1 MLKIGTQ
8 VRNITND
15 PSKTAENLDS
25 SYMAES
31 KANLPAQEDLISVIG
46 PETMSLEE
54 HLSFFTPPDI
64 LLEDELCWPVKP
76 ENEYWI
82 EVGDSF

>member
-25 SYMAES
+25 SYKAES
-31 KANLPAQEDLISVIG
+31 TANLPA
-46 PETMSLEE
+46 
-54 HLSFFTPPDI
+54 
-64 LLEDELCWPVKP
+64 
-76 ENEYWI
+76 
-82 EVGDSF
+82 